1 MLTAQ
6 YLTNFP
12 CMGVILHRK
21 HVTDSTLTFSL
32 DLD

>member
-21 HVTDSTLTFSL
+21 HVTDSTFSL